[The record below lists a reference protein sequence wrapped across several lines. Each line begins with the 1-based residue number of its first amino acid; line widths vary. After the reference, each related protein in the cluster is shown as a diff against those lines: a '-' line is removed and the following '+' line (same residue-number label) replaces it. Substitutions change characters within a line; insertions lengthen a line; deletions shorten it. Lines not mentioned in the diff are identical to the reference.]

1 MVSVT
6 LRSLCVEDRPGAN
19 DGSDRVDNEVRHW
32 QFHGQVCCR
41 VFGCFSSIDWFG
53 FRDLL
58 GTARVRLTPGVCSA
72 GISPNLRAII
82 SERGWWPKFFA
93 VSFFCSDEGMPL

>member
-19 DGSDRVDNEVRHW
+19 DGSDSVDNEVRNW
-32 QFHGQVCCR
+32 QFHGQVCRR

-58 GTARVRLTPGVCSA
+58 GTACVQLNGRASVVPGSA
-72 GISPNLRAII
+72 QILGPSSQSGDGGPSFSP
-82 SERGWWPKFFA
+82 
-93 VSFFCSDEGMPL
+93 